1 MYSKRSYK
9 ICIGSVILEE
19 LESRNYKG
27 FSFVLPK
34 ILDVILTYYESENFT
49 NPSLH
54 HSFES

>member
-34 ILDVILTYYESENFT
+34 ILDVI
-49 NPSLH
+49 
-54 HSFES
+54 